1 MSSFGLE
8 FFIIIL
14 LVCLNGFFALSE
26 MALVSARKV
35 RLEQQAEDGNKG
47 ASQALKLIK
56 DPSRFLSTVQVGIT
70 LIGILS
76 GAFAGVTLAE
86 PLQKLLARIPALA
99 PSSEQVSVALVVV
112 FITILSLVFGE
123 LLPKQIALLNADKL
137 AIALAPTM
145 NVLSA
150 INRPIVAFLSGTT
163 NLILKVF
170 KVKPSAEPAVTLE
183 DVRSMISAGTKEGV
197 FETSEQNIVER
208 VFKLD
213 DRAVSSI
220 MTPRTEVV
228 FIDLEDSWEQIRSIL
243 IEHPYTNFPVYEG
256 QVDSIQGVLDVRLVM
271 TWLLEGKEI
280 AVRDMLQPVV
290 FLPES
295 ITALDTLE
303 QMRENSADLAVIM
316 DEFSGVL
323 GVVTRSD
330 LLEVMVGQP
339 QTPQPNQESEVTQ
352 RADGSWLVDGLF
364 LAEDLKILL
373 DTEELPREAEV
384 RYETLGGLVLSMLER
399 LPVVG
404 DKFNWNGF
412 EFEVVDMD
420 GMRVDKV
427 LISRVTGT
435 GSRPELA

>member
-1 MSSFGLE
+1 MSSVGLE
-8 FFIIIL
+8 FLIIIL
-14 LVCLNGFFALSE
+14 LVCLNGFFALAE

-56 DPSRFLSTVQVGIT
+56 NPSRFLSTVQVGIT

-76 GAFAGVTLAE
+76 GAFAGVTLAAA
-86 PLQKLLARIPALA
+86 LQKLLATIPALA
-99 PSSEQVSVALVVV
+99 DSSQQISVAVVVV
-112 FITILSLVFGE
+112 FITILSLIFGE
-123 LLPKQIALLNADKL
+123 LLPKQIALLNAEKL
-137 AIALAPTM
+137 AITLAPIM

-163 NLILKVF
+163 NLILKIF
-170 KVKPSAEPAVTLE
+170 RLKPSGEPAVTLE
-183 DVRSMISAGTKEGV
+183 DVRSMISTGTKEGV

-243 IEHPYTNFPVYEG
+243 IEHPYMNFPVYEG

-271 TWLLEGKEI
+271 TWMLEGKEI
-280 AVRDMLQPVV
+280 SIRDMLQPVI
-290 FLPES
+290 FLPET

-303 QMRENSADLAVIM
+303 QMRENSADMAVIM

-339 QTPQPNQESEVTQ
+339 LTPQPNQESEVTQ
-352 RADGSWLVDGLF
+352 RPDGSWLVDGLF
-364 LAEDLKILL
+364 LAEDLKTLL
-373 DTEELPREAEV
+373 NTEELPRAAEV
-384 RYETLGGLVLSMLER
+384 RYETLGGLILSMLER

-404 DKFNWNGF
+404 DSFDWNGF
-412 EFEVVDMD
+412 EFEVMDMD

-427 LISRVTGT
+427 LISKVTET
-435 GSRPELA
+435 DF

>member
-1 MSSFGLE
+1 MSSVGLE
-8 FFIIIL
+8 FVIIIL

-47 ASQALKLIK
+47 ASQALKLIQN
-56 DPSRFLSTVQVGIT
+56 PSRFLSTVQVGIT

-76 GAFAGVTLAE
+76 GAFGGVTLAAA
-86 PLQKLLARIPALA
+86 LQKLLEKVPALA
-99 PSSEQVSVALVVV
+99 ASSHQIAVAVVVV
-112 FITILSLVFGE
+112 FITFLSLIFGE
-123 LLPKQIALLNADKL
+123 LLPKQIALLNAEKL
-137 AIALAPTM
+137 SVALAPIM
-145 NVLSA
+145 RVLSA

-163 NLILKVF
+163 SLILKVF
-170 KVKPSAEPAVTLE
+170 KLKASEEPAVTLE
-183 DVRSMISAGTKEGV
+183 DVRSMISTGTKEGV

-213 DRAVSSI
+213 DRAVTSL

-228 FIDLEDSWEQIRSIL
+228 FIDLEDSWEQIRQIL
-243 IEHPYTNFPVYEG
+243 IDHPYMNFPVYEG
-256 QVDSIQGVLDVRLVM
+256 QVDSILGVLDVRLVLKRM
-271 TWLLEGKEI
+271 MEGKEI
-280 AVRDMLQPVV
+280 VIRDMLQPVI
-290 FLPES
+290 FLPET

-316 DEFSGVL
+316 DEFSGVQ

-339 QTPQPNQESEVTQ
+339 LTPQPHVESEVT
-352 RADGSWLVDGLF
+352 RRPDGSWLVDGLYS
-364 LAEDLKILL
+364 ADDLKALL
-373 DTEELPREAEV
+373 DVEELPREVEV
-384 RYETLGGLVLSMLER
+384 HYETLGGLVLAMLER

-404 DKFNWNGF
+404 DRFDWNGF
-412 EFEVVDMD
+412 TFEVLDLD

-427 LISRVTGT
+427 LIGKGKDR
-435 GSRPELA
+435 EI